1 MKLRIRTVGRRRKAP
16 KSSRVDCSRER

>member
-16 KSSRVDCSRER
+16 KSSRVDWSRER